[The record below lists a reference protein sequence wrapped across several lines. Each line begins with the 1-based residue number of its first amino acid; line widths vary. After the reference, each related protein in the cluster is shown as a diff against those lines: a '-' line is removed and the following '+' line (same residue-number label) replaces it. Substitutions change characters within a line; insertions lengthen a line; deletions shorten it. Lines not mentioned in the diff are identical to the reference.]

1 MADITMLI
9 LADHAWF
16 REQFARLDN
25 LQERT
30 PVRTDALERVWRPLA
45 DKLDVHAYIEEK
57 IFYPQ
62 LLQRGVDD
70 PEGETLDAIG
80 DHNDIRDGVRDANAA
95 AVGTDEW
102 WAAVGR
108 AREAN
113 DEHMGEEE
121 REGLSDFRRHA
132 PIGLR
137 EALGQQYREF
147 MDQHPTTRG
156 LQIVDRDP
164 QAYVDAA
171 EANLRRLR
179 RTPRSASAA
188 SRASEEG
195 LRADD
200 RKKGEPL
207 RGLGSWL
214 RAVDHD
220 AQVRTRNEEHVAVER
235 HGPHLRVV
243 DGLARTSG
251 VPTAPESH
259 SSTKRSLFAFNS
271 ATSRRTV

>member
-30 PVRTDALERVWRPLA
+30 PVRSEALERVWRPLA
-45 DKLDVHAYIEEK
+45 DKLEVHAYIEEK

-95 AVGTDEW
+95 EVGTDEW

-121 REGLSDFRRHA
+121 REGLSDFGRHA
-132 PIGLR
+132 LIGLR

-171 EANLRRLR
+171 EASPPQ
-179 RTPRSASAA
+179 TPKDTSLGIGS
-188 SRASEEG
+188 
-195 LRADD
+195 L
-200 RKKGEPL
+200 KG
-207 RGLGSWL
+207 
-214 RAVDHD
+214 
-220 AQVRTRNEEHVAVER
+220 Q
-235 HGPHLRVV
+235 
-243 DGLARTSG
+243 
-251 VPTAPESH
+251 
-259 SSTKRSLFAFNS
+259 
-271 ATSRRTV
+271 